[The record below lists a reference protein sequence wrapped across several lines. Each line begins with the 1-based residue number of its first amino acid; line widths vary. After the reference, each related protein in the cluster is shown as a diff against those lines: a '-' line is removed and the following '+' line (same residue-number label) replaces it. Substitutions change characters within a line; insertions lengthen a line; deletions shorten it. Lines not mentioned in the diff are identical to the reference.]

1 MDRQGKQDDFLGR
14 LMDTFRVEA
23 EEHIKA
29 FSTGFMQ
36 LEKSRDSRQH
46 EQIIEALY
54 REAHSLKGAARS
66 VDLSAIE
73 SICQSLES
81 VMRKFKYEG
90 FVPRDGI
97 FDVLYRA
104 VNIIE
109 KLNTPGNQDP
119 PGDNEISDLIRQLD
133 RVEQGAPVI
142 KPGAETAAPGRPK
155 GDHEDKYIDR
165 ENRREVLKSIEAR
178 RQGKRRDKQAAVHTV
193 SAVPA
198 APAAPASPA
207 ASAPGVIRVS
217 TEKLVRALLQAEE
230 LIYGKLFFNHLAEE
244 LGNIREE
251 LDAWRKKPR
260 KIDLP
265 GVKRLQ
271 AKLAELARFMDNDCH
286 TFISLIDT
294 HLEDMKK
301 LLMLPFSTLTEG
313 FPRAVRDLA
322 GNKKKEVDIVIE
334 GAENEI
340 DKRVLEGL
348 KDPLL
353 HLLRNAVDHG
363 VESPRE
369 RIQKNKPA
377 AATIRLTI
385 SRQESSK
392 VEIRIADDGAG
403 IDLEKVKEKSIAS
416 GLITA
421 EKLRELTGDEI
432 LDFIFHS
439 GFSTSPAI
447 TDISGRGLGLAIAR
461 EKVEKL
467 GGFISVATQV
477 NRGTTFRIVLPLTLA
492 TFRGVLVKTREARF
506 IIPTLNVERVLRVR
520 PADIKTVE
528 NRETIIVDERVV
540 AHIPLSGV
548 LELPQ
553 KPRIDKAPNFIQ
565 MLVLSAEGM
574 RIAFSVDEVLGE
586 EEVLI
591 KNLGPQL
598 RRVLAI
604 PGAAI
609 LSPIDVVPI
618 LYIPELLKLAV
629 KMSMGTRIREEKT
642 LKAKPRSVLLVEDS
656 ITSRVLL
663 KNIMESAGYSVTAAV
678 DGQAGWQALQRE
690 PFDIVVSD
698 VDMPR
703 MNGFQ
708 LTARI
713 RADRNLSPIPVVL
726 VTGLETGAERE
737 KGLEVG
743 ANAYIVKSNFDPGHL
758 LEVMKKLI

>member
-1 MDRQGKQDDFLGR
+1 MMDRQGKQDDFLER
-14 LMDTFRVEA
+14 LMDTFRAEA
-23 EEHIKA
+23 EEHIDA

-81 VMRKFKYEG
+81 VMRKFKHEG

-97 FDVLYRA
+97 FDVLYQA

-142 KPGAETAAPGRPK
+142 KPGAETGAPGRPK
-155 GDHEDKYIDR
+155 EDHESKYIDR
-165 ENRREVLKSIEAR
+165 ENRREMLKNIEAR
-178 RQGKRRDKQAAVHTV
+178 RQGKRREKQAAVHTA
-193 SAVPA
+193 SAVST
-198 APAAPASPA
+198 APTAPAS
-207 ASAPGVIRVS
+207 GVIRVS

-230 LIYGKLFFNHLAEE
+230 LIYGKLSLNHLAEE
-244 LGNIREE
+244 LDNIREE
-251 LDAWRKKPR
+251 LDAWRKKPQ

-322 GNKKKEVDIVIE
+322 GNKRKEVEIVIE

-363 VESPRE
+363 VESPQE

-377 AATIRLTI
+377 SGTIRLAI

-392 VEIRIADDGAG
+392 VEILIADDGAG
-403 IDLEKVKEKSIAS
+403 IDLEKVKEKIIAA

-421 EKLRELTGDEI
+421 EKLRELPADEI

-467 GGFISVATQV
+467 GGFITVATQV

-528 NRETIIVDERVV
+528 NRETIIVDDRVV
-540 AHIPLSGV
+540 SHIPLSGA

-565 MLVLSAEGM
+565 MLVLGAEGM

-629 KMSMGTRIREEKT
+629 KMSMGTRVREEKI
-642 LKAKPRSVLLVEDS
+642 LKAKPRAVLLVEDS

-678 DGQAGWQALQRE
+678 DGQAGWEALQRE

-713 RADRNLSPIPVVL
+713 RADRYLSPIPVVL
-726 VTGLETGAERE
+726 VTGLETKAERE

-743 ANAYIVKSNFDPGHL
+743 ANAYIVKSNFDPGRL

>member
-1 MDRQGKQDDFLGR
+1 MMNRQTKEDDFLAR
-14 LMDTFRVEA
+14 LMETFRVEA
-23 EEHIKA
+23 EEHVKA
-29 FSTGFMQ
+29 ISSGLIQ
-36 LEKSRDSRQH
+36 LEKTRDSRLQ

-54 REAHSLKGAARS
+54 REVHSLKGAARS
-66 VDLSAIE
+66 VDLPAIE

-81 VMRKFKYEG
+81 VMRKFKHEG
-90 FVPRDGI
+90 FVPRTGI

-109 KLNTPGNQDP
+109 KLNTQEKQDP
-119 PGDNEISDLIRQLD
+119 PGDDEISDLIRQLE
-133 RVEQGAPVI
+133 RIEHGAPVI
-142 KPGAETAAPGRPK
+142 KPDAETGEPGQPK
-155 GDHEDKYIDR
+155 RDHEDKYIDR
-165 ENRREVLKSIEAR
+165 ENRREMLKNIEAR
-178 RQGKRRDKQAAVHTV
+178 RQGKPRDKQAAQFMQST
-193 SAVPA
+193 ANTAPT
-198 APAAPASPA
+198 APAA
-207 ASAPGVIRVS
+207 GVIRVS
-217 TEKLVRALLQAEE
+217 TEKLLRALLQAEE
-230 LIYGKLFFNHLAEE
+230 MIYGKLSFNHLAEE
-244 LGNIREE
+244 LGYIREE
-251 LDAWRKKPR
+251 LDAWRKKPG

-271 AKLAELARFMDNDCH
+271 AKLAELARFMNTDCH

-301 LLMLPFSTLTEG
+301 LLVLPFSTLTEG

-322 GNKKKEVDIVIE
+322 GNKQKQVDIVIT

-363 VESPRE
+363 IETPQE
-369 RIQKNKPA
+369 RLRKNKPA
-377 AATIRLTI
+377 GGTLRLTI
-385 SRQESSK
+385 SPKESSK
-392 VEIRIADDGAG
+392 VEIIIADDGAG
-403 IDLEKVKEKSIAS
+403 IDLEKVKETSIAS
-416 GLITA
+416 GLVSA
-421 EKLRELTGDEI
+421 EKLRELSDDEI

-439 GFSTSPAI
+439 GFSTSPVI

-467 GGFISVATQV
+467 GGSISVETGAQK
-477 NRGTTFRIVLPLTLA
+477 GTAFYIILPLTLA
-492 TFRGVLVKTREARF
+492 TFRGVLVKTGEARF
-506 IIPTLNVERVLRVR
+506 IIPTLNIERVLRVR
-520 PADIKTVE
+520 AADIKTVE
-528 NRETIIVDERVV
+528 NRETIVVDERVV
-540 AHIPLSGV
+540 SLMSLAEV

-553 KPRIDKAPNFIQ
+553 TPHINKTTKYIQ
-565 MLVLSAEGM
+565 ILVMSAEGM
-574 RIAFSVDEVLGE
+574 RIAFSVDEVLDE
-586 EEVLI
+586 AEVLI

-598 RRVLAI
+598 RRVITI

-618 LYIPELLKLAV
+618 LYIPELLKSAV
-629 KMSMGTRIREEKT
+629 KKSMGPRVQVEKVQ
-642 LKAKPRSVLLVEDS
+642 KVKPRSVLLVEDS
-656 ITSRVLL
+656 ITSRILL
-663 KNIMESAGYSVTAAV
+663 KNIMESAGYSVSAAV

-690 PFDIVVSD
+690 HFDIVVSD

-713 RADRNLSPIPVVL
+713 RADQNLSSLPVAL
-726 VTGLETGAERE
+726 VTGLETREERE
-737 KGLEVG
+737 KGLEAG

-758 LEVMKKLI
+758 LAIMKKLL